1 MPTEG
6 PLMPD
11 AARRQP
17 DQTELEDLRAS
28 AALWGQGV
36 GRMYSAFG
44 LPNNEM
50 MQPIIAA
57 IRFRWS
63 MPGNA

>member
-6 PLMPD
+6 PLMPPAK

-28 AALWGQGV
+28 AALWGLGV
-36 GRMYSAFG
+36 SRTYSLCVLRFCRMVAVG
-44 LPNNEM
+44 DQND
-50 MQPIIAA
+50 AA
-57 IRFRWS
+57 EH
-63 MPGNA
+63 